1 MKIRIQQRPVPTG
14 EENEVILLCDRTD
27 AEIREAIEKL
37 KTVGYTLTGSWQ
49 NQTAILKPEDIF
61 YIEIVDGRAFAYMQE
76 NVWQLSKSLETLELE
91 LESSKFFRVSKSVL
105 VNLSRI
111 AWLESTMGN
120 RITATLENGEKVI
133 ISRHYAKI
141 LRAYLK

>member
-1 MKIRIQQRPVPTG
+1 MKITIQQRPVPTG
-14 EENEVILLCDRTD
+14 EENEVIILCDRIDT
-27 AEIREAIEKL
+27 EIREAMEKL
-37 KTVGYTLTGSWQ
+37 KTVGYTLAGTWQ

-61 YIEIVDGRAFAYMQE
+61 YIEIVDGRVFAYMQE
-76 NVWQLSKSLETLELE
+76 NVWQLSKSLETLETE